1 MKSESDIKWHTVACL
16 YEWIKARIQYGEL
29 FENGPPEC
37 GEPLS
42 NTPNASTVGRNRSR
56 CCTRVLL
63 WTNFERS
70 FKAECTAKVV
80 KAQPTGLLV
89 LLPRFWGGAF
99 LLQPCKDAMVPFN
112 RKGVVGFLH
121 KRTSG
126 ARNKE
131 SEWRSEDRGS
141 TVIHT
146 ANEHRTESSQSPSLC
161 LQFTSSMQSDSVQ
174 DLHRSWETSKLRRC
188 QNTSHITSQHE
199 STWWSCQ
206 NFCRTHNT
214 KLWEPREQALKNQ
227 VLSKELATQH
237 VHKYGYSTNI
247 VTRRHHSFKT
257 GNTQYSHNTSTHVE
271 EVSQNSHEESSRAR
285 QFYEEISW
293 RDRLV
298 KTNANAKGGE
308 KGCQKEGTSSIEG
321 FRRRKS
327 KFENE
332 HRDVKE
338 MPEDWQKGHKK
349 HTTKMTKDV
358 KRKARDWKTTG
369 VVSSIP
375 SRAALPMRACSCT
388 HSLSTIKH
396 ILSLPS
402 QVFDFWSFPMFR
414 PARPGTTCT
423 KSARSLTAFITLQR
437 GGSCKLIPQSPG
449 AEANW
454 AVSRCIL
461 RFNVL
466 HLHWFIHGRR
476 LMVEEL
482 RFKIFCICLQVWL
495 AISQGCSSGSN
506 IST

>member
-126 ARNKE
+126 ASNKE

-161 LQFTSSMQSDSVQ
+161 LQFTSSMQSDSLQ

-188 QNTSHITSQHE
+188 QNTSHIISHHNMRVLGE
-199 STWWSCQ
+199 VGTWGSD
-206 NFCRTHNT
+206 
-214 KLWEPREQALKNQ
+214 
-227 VLSKELATQH
+227 TQH
-237 VHKYGYSTNI
+237 KTMRTQGTGAQEPSTQQR
-247 VTRRHHSFKT
+247 TC
-257 GNTQYSHNTSTHVE
+257 NTA
-271 EVSQNSHEESSRAR
+271 RAQIR
-285 QFYEEISW
+285 IQ
-293 RDRLV
+293 
-298 KTNANAKGGE
+298 
-308 KGCQKEGTSSIEG
+308 
-321 FRRRKS
+321 
-327 KFENE
+327 
-332 HRDVKE
+332 H
-338 MPEDWQKGHKK
+338 
-349 HTTKMTKDV
+349 
-358 KRKARDWKTTG
+358 
-369 VVSSIP
+369 
-375 SRAALPMRACSCT
+375 
-388 HSLSTIKH
+388 
-396 ILSLPS
+396 
-402 QVFDFWSFPMFR
+402 
-414 PARPGTTCT
+414 
-423 KSARSLTAFITLQR
+423 
-437 GGSCKLIPQSPG
+437 
-449 AEANW
+449 
-454 AVSRCIL
+454 
-461 RFNVL
+461 
-466 HLHWFIHGRR
+466 
-476 LMVEEL
+476 
-482 RFKIFCICLQVWL
+482 
-495 AISQGCSSGSN
+495 
-506 IST
+506 